1 MAPEATGTPASND
14 NGLEEGMTSTPNTT
28 DKAQATASAAADEGR
43 HVAGVAKDEAQ
54 NVASQAKEQ
63 ARGVMDDAMSQVHE
77 QSRTQRDRLVGTLQT
92 FSDDLEQMASQGGRS
107 GMATDVARQVADKTR
122 SLSSHIDGREPSEL
136 LDEVR
141 DFARRRPGT
150 FLLGALAAGVVAGRF
165 ARGAKEAKSS
175 SGSAGSSTSYDGP
188 RGTATGA
195 PLAGTGYPA
204 GEPAYP
210 DSTATGGTGYPTT
223 GGTGAMPTET
233 RTMADPVTG
242 LEPGGTP
249 QQRPMDGGPGL

>member
-1 MAPEATGTPASND
+1 
-14 NGLEEGMTSTPNTT
+14 MTSTPSTT
-28 DKAQATASAAADEGR
+28 EKAQATASTAADEGK
-43 HVAGVAKDEAQ
+43 HFAGVAKEEAQ

-63 ARGVMDDAMSQVHE
+63 ARGVMDDALSQVHE

-92 FSDDLEQMASQGGRS
+92 FGDDLEQMAAQGGRS
-107 GMATDVARQVADKTR
+107 GMATDLARQVAGKAR
-122 SLSSHIDGREPSEL
+122 ELSGHLDGREPVEL

-175 SGSAGSSTSYDGP
+175 GGTTSTSPSYDTP
-188 RGTATGA
+188 RGTAAGD

-210 DSTATGGTGYPTT
+210 DSAATGGTGYPTT
-223 GGTGAMPTET
+223 GAGAPAET
-233 RTMADPVTG
+233 RTMVDPLTG
-242 LEPGGTP
+242 IEPGGMP
-249 QQRPMDGGPGL
+249 QQRPADGGPGL